1 MSPLRQKSTQQFE
14 RNPQQ
19 SWEQGTSE
27 FLRFLSEQTHHLLE
41 SGRTA
46 GQLRRERIFSLL

>member
-27 FLRFLSEQTHHLLE
+27 FQRFLSEQTHHLLE

-46 GQLRRERIFSLL
+46 EQLGRERIFSLL

>member
-14 RNPQQ
+14 RNLQQ

-27 FLRFLSEQTHHLLE
+27 FQRFLSEQTHHLLE

-46 GQLRRERIFSLL
+46 GQLERERIFSLL